1 VKRLTVYRIP
11 MLIAYAAIVIP
22 TATYAQS
29 TQATSDTASVVT
41 PESADATA
49 EWLHW
54 TSGRYRITP
63 GDVVEFRFPFVP
75 ELDQTVT
82 VQPDGFISLKDIPD
96 VKVQGR
102 TLDELKETVVAAYQP
117 VLREPTFTVTLTQ
130 FEKPYFVASGQV
142 KTPGRY
148 ELRGATTLTQALAFA
163 GGTVPGAD
171 LSEVLLVRRH
181 GGDRVELKEINVK
194 RMLARRDLSEDP
206 LLRPGDMLIVGKSV
220 IGKLSPILGVFRWGY

>member
-1 VKRLTVYRIP
+1 VE
-11 MLIAYAAIVIP
+11 
-22 TATYAQS
+22 
-29 TQATSDTASVVT
+29 VT
-41 PESADATA
+41 DSFA

-63 GDVVEFRFPFVP
+63 GDVIELKFPFVP

-82 VQPDGFISLKDIPD
+82 VQPDGFIALKEIDD
-96 VKVQGR
+96 VKVQGQTVSQVKA
-102 TLDELKETVVAAYQP
+102 TLRAAYEA
-117 VLREPTFTVTLTQ
+117 VVREPVFTIALTQ

-163 GGTVPGAD
+163 GGTVAGAD

-181 GGDRVELKEINVK
+181 GDRVEVKEINVK
-194 RMLARRDLSEDP
+194 HMLARRDLSEDP
-206 LLRPGDMLIVGKSV
+206 LLRPGDMLVVGKSV
-220 IGKLSPILGVFRWGY
+220 IGKLSPLLNVFRWGY